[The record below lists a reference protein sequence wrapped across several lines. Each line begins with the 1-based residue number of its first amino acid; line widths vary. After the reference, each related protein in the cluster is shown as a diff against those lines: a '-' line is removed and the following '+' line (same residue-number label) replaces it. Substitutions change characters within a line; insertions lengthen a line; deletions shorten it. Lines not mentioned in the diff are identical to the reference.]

1 MNLNTITLSAITI
14 VLLLISFV
22 ADRNKT
28 WAGLKKGMKMFAN
41 LLPVILSV
49 IIMISTALY
58 FLPNEVIVY
67 YLGKDAGYTA
77 YIFAA
82 VIGSVALIPGFI
94 AFPLAGI
101 LVNNGVSYPVIA
113 VFITTLM
120 MVGILTL
127 PIEIRFFGT
136 KTAIL
141 RNILYFIA
149 AIIIGIGIGLFY

>member
-1 MNLNTITLSAITI
+1 MILNTIVLSAITGI
-14 VLLLISFV
+14 LLLISFV

-28 WAGLKKGMKMFAN
+28 WIGLKKGLRMFIN

-49 IIMISTALY
+49 IIMISTVLF
-58 FLPNEVIVY
+58 FLPNEVIVH
-67 YLGKDAGYTA
+67 YLGKDAGYTG
-77 YIFAA
+77 YVFAA
-82 VIGSVALIPGFI
+82 LIGSVALIPGFI

-120 MVGILTL
+120 MVGLLSL
-127 PIEIRFFGT
+127 PIEIKFFGT

-141 RNILYFIA
+141 RNVLYFIA
-149 AIIIGIGIGLFY
+149 AIIIAIGIGLFY